1 MDAFCAVY
9 QNLTGKKVV
18 FEYLIYA
25 ESPPLVQQR
34 TPNRYPCDTAGF
46 LSYSEVKPAS
56 LFDAAGPAPV
66 LSGTDQ
72 VDAITAG

>member
-1 MDAFCAVY
+1 MSRGHWLRGWGGVGVISGQLRIQDA
-9 QNLTGKKVV
+9 
-18 FEYLIYA
+18 
-25 ESPPLVQQR
+25 LVQQR